1 MRKETFLFLLLPL
14 FCLVTSVQAQRPN
27 RVYTEYI
34 NQYSGIAMQQMT
46 AFRIPASIILAQG
59 LLESGAGQSTL
70 AVKANNHF
78 GIKCGGDWKGR
89 TVRKTDD
96 APNECFRAYSNARD
110 SYMDHSRF
118 LTGRPRYA
126 SLFQLD
132 ITDYKSW
139 AHGLKKAGYATD
151 PSYANRLITIIETY
165 ELYRFDSEGKKKV
178 AKLHGSKKQKGQDP
192 GSFAIH
198 QVYLANDL
206 AYVLARRGDTF
217 ESLSGEFK
225 ISARKLR
232 NYNDLHKGYTL
243 VDGDVIY
250 LRAKRAKS
258 KKYAS
263 YKVREGD
270 SMHTISQVFGIKL
283 KSLYR
288 MNGLDPEEYVPQVGD
303 LLRLR

>member
-1 MRKETFLFLLLPL
+1 MRKDKFGVLIFSL
-14 FCLVTSVQAQRPN
+14 FCLVASVQAQRPN
-27 RVYTEYI
+27 RVYSEYI
-34 NQYSGIAMQQMT
+34 DQYNGIAMQQMVNY
-46 AFRIPASIILAQG
+46 RIPASIILAQG
-59 LLESGAGQSTL
+59 LLESGAGQSML
-70 AVKANNHF
+70 ALKANNHF

-126 SLFQLD
+126 SLFKLD
-132 ITDYKSW
+132 ITDYKAW
-139 AHGLKKAGYATD
+139 AHGLKSAGYATD

-165 ELYRFDSEGKKKV
+165 ELYRFDSGAKKK
-178 AKLHGSKKQKGQDP
+178 ASSKKEKE
-192 GSFAIH
+192 SVRESYAIH
-198 QVYLANDL
+198 QVYLANEL
-206 AYVLARRGDTF
+206 AYVRARRGDTF
-217 ESLSGEFK
+217 ESLSEEFG
-225 ISARKLR
+225 ISARKLM

-243 VDGDVIY
+243 ADGDVVY
-250 LRAKRAKS
+250 LHAKHSKS
-258 KKYAS
+258 RKYAS

-288 MNGLDPEEYVPQVGD
+288 MNGLDPEQYIPPVGD
-303 LLRLR
+303 SLRLR